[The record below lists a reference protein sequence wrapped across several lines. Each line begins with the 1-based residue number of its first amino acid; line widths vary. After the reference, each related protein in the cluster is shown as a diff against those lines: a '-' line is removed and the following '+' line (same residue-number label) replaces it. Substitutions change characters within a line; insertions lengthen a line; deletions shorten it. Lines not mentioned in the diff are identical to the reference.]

1 MKTNITMKD
10 LTTLIFLSICAVIGW
25 NLGGMLSGKK
35 EIQPRDYQ
43 IQIKGDTAI
52 LYDGNRKVSVFSYK
66 STELEQ
72 IILMD
77 NQ

>member
-1 MKTNITMKD
+1 MKESTK
-10 LTTLIFLSICAVIGW
+10 LTIYWVFIFLSGLSIGLCHSI
-25 NLGGMLSGKK
+25 NKV
-35 EIQPRDYQ
+35 QPRDYQ
-43 IQIKGDTAI
+43 IQIKGDTAT

-77 NQ
+77 NE